1 MQASPP
7 SSAFA
12 LAKIQPPRPRAGLVE
27 RPELERTLAAALQ
40 HSRLTLLLAPAGF
53 GKTAALTRQIRLLP
67 EGCALAWVSADE
79 DDQLER
85 FLACLTAALEPHD
98 LPWRVAPEALA
109 TLAQAERGLRDVAGE
124 LVNALA
130 SGEAEHGLIVIDDAH
145 RIADR
150 RVFDLLQLVIER
162 LPGRWSVAIASR
174 VEPPLALARWRGAG
188 ELTEFRQYDLRFSE
202 ADVAALLA
210 DAPSGLR
217 ATSASELLARTDG
230 WAAGLRLSLSVRS
243 AAVASATG
251 AARSASLTQRHLFDY
266 LAAEVLADMPA
277 DLRGFLLRCSVLPE
291 LTATRCAEVSGRADA
306 PRLMEQIE
314 RRGLFVS
321 VLDADELTLRLHDL
335 FRDFLDDRLQRDHPD
350 ELPEL
355 LRRAAAGEPDV
366 VRSIGFLAR
375 AGAWD
380 EAAQLIVAHGT
391 RLVSLGRNALAQV
404 LSMLPAEQLDRRP
417 DLHMLHGIAGFV
429 EFDFDRTTASLDRA
443 TAGFIRDRR
452 QRDAWHARAYTG
464 LVMQSVGRSGEAAGE
479 LAALRALPLDDTLRG
494 FVAYGQLWVEYSST
508 RTEAVAPLFTEMV
521 ESLERT
527 PDLGAW
533 TLCFFHSLLTGLPG
547 MAPLIERFGRGA
559 LAVNGDMPTHLRA
572 GVFYARAAAAL
583 ERGNIDQAFEQL
595 ARADEDCRWLG
606 SPRSVLTESRMANT
620 VLHALRGDAVTS
632 HAAADAC
639 EFDLKHESSPSNR
652 LTHAYEVLFNH
663 VRACWLL
670 NDMVRLREIDAQLQ
684 ASANP
689 IEWPVPAALNRAF
702 SSAMIA
708 LIEGR
713 LERARELL
721 AGVAGPIE
729 RSCYFPSTQALVML
743 ADVQRRLGQ
752 LDAAAAT
759 LRPWLADAQ
768 RGERVGGALL
778 AGLDVLEGLATQP
791 WGERLVAGERS
802 TLGRIA
808 ATLRAARGAGA
819 TAVAT
824 RPPAAVDAI
833 IVDRSARPA
842 NEDGIA
848 QLTEREREVL
858 DRMACGDSNKL
869 IARAF
874 ELSPHTVKRH
884 VANILGKL
892 GVETRG
898 QAAARWRKDDEE
910 RDDRRDEKRRAP

>member
-1 MQASPP
+1 MQTAPATP
-7 SSAFA
+7 TFA

-130 SGEAEHGLIVIDDAH
+130 SSEAEQGLIVIDDAH

-150 RVFDLLQLVIER
+150 RVFELLQLVIER
-162 LPGRWSVAIASR
+162 LPGRWSVAVASR

-202 ADVAALLA
+202 AEVAALLA
-210 DAPSGLR
+210 DVPAGLR

-243 AAVASATG
+243 AAVTSAAG
-251 AARSASLTQRHLFDY
+251 GARSASLTQRHLFDY

-291 LTATRCAEVSGRADA
+291 LTASRCAEVSGRADA
-306 PRLMEQIE
+306 ARLLEQIE

-335 FRDFLDDRLQRDHPD
+335 FRDFLDDRQQREHPE

-355 LRRAAAGEPDV
+355 LRRAARGEPDV
-366 VRSIGFLAR
+366 VRAIGFLAR

-380 EAAQLIVAHGT
+380 EAAQTIVGHGT
-391 RLVSLGRNALAQV
+391 SLISLGRNALAQV
-404 LSMLPAEQLDRRP
+404 LAMLPPEQLDRRP

-429 EFDFDRTTASLDRA
+429 EFDFDRTMVSLERA
-443 TAGFIRDRR
+443 TAGFIRDGRE
-452 QRDAWHARAYTG
+452 RDAWQARAYNG
-464 LVMQSVGRSGEAAGE
+464 VVMLSAGRSAEAARE
-479 LAALRALPLDDTLRG
+479 LAALRALPLDDTLRA
-494 FVAYGQLWVEYSST
+494 FIAFGQLWVEYS
-508 RTEAVAPLFTEMV
+508 RAHTESVAPLFAEMID
-521 ESLERT
+521 SLERVL
-527 PDLGAW
+527 DIGVW
-533 TLCFFHSLLTGLPG
+533 TVCYFHCLLTGLPG
-547 MAPLIERFGRGA
+547 MALLIERFGRGA
-559 LAVNGDMPTHLRA
+559 LAVSNEMPTHLRA

-595 ARADEDCRWLG
+595 ARADDDCRWLG

-620 VLHALRGDAVTS
+620 VLHALRGDTVTS

-639 EFDLKHESSPSNR
+639 EFDLKHESSPGNR
-652 LTHAYEVLFNH
+652 LTHSYEVLFNH

-670 NDMVRLREIDAQLQ
+670 NDTVRLREIDAELQ
-684 ASANP
+684 ACANP
-689 IEWPVPAALNRAF
+689 FEWHAPAALNRAF
-702 SSAMIA
+702 SSAMVA
-708 LIEGR
+708 LIEGS

-721 AGVAGPIE
+721 DGVAGPVE

-752 LDAAAAT
+752 LDAAATT

-768 RGERVGGALL
+768 RGERIGGALL
-778 AGLDVLEGLATQP
+778 AGLDVLEGLAAQP
-791 WGERLVAGERS
+791 WGKHLGIGEHA

-808 ATLRAARGAGA
+808 AISRAARRAGAEAGA
-819 TAVAT
+819 TTAP
-824 RPPAAVDAI
+824 RPPVAVDAI
-833 IVDRSARPA
+833 IVDRFERKAGDQDIR
-842 NEDGIA
+842 
-848 QLTEREREVL
+848 QLSEREREVL
-858 DRMACGDSNKL
+858 ERMACGDSNKL

-874 ELSPHTVKRH
+874 DLSPHTVKRH

-910 RDDRRDEKRRAP
+910 RDEKRRTP